1 MKNIFSIFLTIFF
14 VFIFSSK
21 AYSIEI
27 SSLEAERRL
36 EFSELFPK
44 KVCDKIYQN
53 SSFGLKKKIKWRG
66 FADELS

>member
-1 MKNIFSIFLTIFF
+1 MKKIFIILFC

-21 AYSIEI
+21 AYSIEV

-44 KVCDKIYQN
+44 NVCNKIY
-53 SSFGLKKKIKWRG
+53 
-66 FADELS
+66 